1 MRVIRTGLFRFYP
14 PVSSKLAKYFRCGIA
29 FARHPQFGRFVVE
42 LIDYEPILFWIRT
55 VMEYARSSQHAFF
68 VALQIAPPQA
78 LWLRPPKALA
88 YTLSPLSPQKS
99 CPTDSPLCATRSE
112 RIGLRMTSVSCSE
125 SSPSSTWIIP
135 ETTHGPVGT

>member
-55 VMEYARSSQHAFF
+55 VMGYARSSQHAFF

-78 LWLRPPKALA
+78 LWLAPAKSAGLHVVATVAPKVVSDRLPIVCHQVGADRPENDLGF
-88 YTLSPLSPQKS
+88 LL
-99 CPTDSPLCATRSE
+99 
-112 RIGLRMTSVSCSE
+112 
-125 SSPSSTWIIP
+125 
-135 ETTHGPVGT
+135 

>member
-29 FARHPQFGRFVVE
+29 FARHPQFGRFVAE

-55 VMEYARSSQHAFF
+55 VMGYARSSQHAFF

-78 LWLRPPKALA
+78 LWLAPAKSAGIHLSLIHISEPTRP
-88 YTLSPLSPQKS
+88 Y
-99 CPTDSPLCATRSE
+99 
-112 RIGLRMTSVSCSE
+112 
-125 SSPSSTWIIP
+125 
-135 ETTHGPVGT
+135 